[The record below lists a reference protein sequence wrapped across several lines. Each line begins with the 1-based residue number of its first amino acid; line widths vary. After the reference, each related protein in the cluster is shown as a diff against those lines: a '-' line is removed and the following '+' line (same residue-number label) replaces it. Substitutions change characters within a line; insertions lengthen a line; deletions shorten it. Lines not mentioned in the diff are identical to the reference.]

1 MLYSGRGSPHT
12 FRMTVLFH
20 RIRQAALQALAHDV
34 VNTAKAAAYSSML
47 MLFPAFLVMTT
58 VIAQAEEGGRML
70 GGLRSIFDQFLPADT
85 INMLQS
91 SLFTNSPRSGQVLLS
106 ALSLSLF
113 AALGVMLSFM
123 EGFRRAYRLPG
134 DQWGFW
140 TRRARALLLVP
151 IVMVPLAVASLLI
164 VFGHQIELWTIALVG
179 HDLRH
184 IVLFFWRMTRWFIAM
199 ATSITVLTALYHFG
213 TRRTERWVWVIPGAV
228 AGTFIWFPSTLAFG
242 WYVTRNENYS
252 RFYGS
257 FAAGIATLV
266 WLYITSFMVLMGA
279 ELNGVLYR
287 ERQNQR
293 DLDQQESPRRE
304 LSAADEPAPAP
315 LLAGADLASAEVDRA
330 QPRRQALR

>member
-1 MLYSGRGSPHT
+1 
-12 FRMTVLFH
+12 MTGTLN

-34 VNTAKAAAYSSML
+34 INTAKAAAYSSML
-47 MLFPAFLVMTT
+47 MLFPAFLVITT
-58 VIAQAEEGGRML
+58 IVAQAEEGGKML

-85 INMLQS
+85 LNLLQS
-91 SLFTNSPRSGQVLLS
+91 SLFTHGPRSAQVLLS
-106 ALSLSLF
+106 AISLSLF

-123 EGFRRAYRLPG
+123 EGFRRAYRLPS

-140 TRRARALLLVP
+140 ARRGRALLLVP
-151 IVMVPLAVASLLI
+151 IVLVPLAVASLLI
-164 VFGHQIELWTIALVG
+164 VFGHQIELWTIEIVG

-199 ATSITVLTALYHFG
+199 ATSVTVLTALYHFG

-228 AGTFIWFPSTLAFG
+228 AGTLIWFPATLAFG
-242 WYVTRNENYS
+242 WYVTRDGSYS

-266 WLYITSFMVLMGA
+266 WLYITSFTVLMGA

-287 ERQNQR
+287 ERQDMRDLPQR
-293 DLDQQESPRRE
+293 DLPQRD
-304 LSAADEPAPAP
+304 LVGADERAPTSM
-315 LLAGADLASAEVDRA
+315 LANADLASANMDRA